1 MMFMEL
7 LTWTGNWIMG
17 KMSKMNRVILK
28 KKLIKF
34 NWSMKVNGVF
44 HKGSLVV

>member
-28 KKLIKF
+28 KKL
-34 NWSMKVNGVF
+34 
-44 HKGSLVV
+44 SLIGQ